1 MRQARKKR
9 KKEVKRQ
16 INKTRPR
23 DGPNDRNIKKKKKEL
38 LNITIQWKG
47 RKHT

>member
-23 DGPNDRNIKKKKKEL
+23 DGPNDRNIKKKKRNCL
-38 LNITIQWKG
+38 I
-47 RKHT
+47 